1 MFKGQPKGFYTL
13 ALANTGERFGF
24 YTMLAIFALFLQAK
38 FGFSAV
44 TTSNIFAGFLALVYF
59 LPLFGGILADKF
71 GYNRMVT
78 IGIVVMFLG
87 YVLLTLPFFG
97 QSGIVTM
104 LGALLLIAI
113 GTGLFKG
120 NLQVI
125 IGNLYDVPEYQSKRD
140 SAFSIFYMAI
150 NLGAMFAPMAATK
163 VTEYFMAKSGLV
175 YNGTIP
181 ALCHN
186 FLDGDLSVSQQLT
199 ELAQQQLAFTGD
211 LTMFAE
217 LYIRKLSESYHWG
230 FAVACFSMVFSIV
243 IYAFSF
249 FVVKQK
255 KQQVKQTKEA
265 KLVQQELTPE
275 QTKKRITALMLVFAV
290 VIFFWMAFSQ
300 SGLTLTFFAR
310 DYTTSYAEGFTR
322 IGFDIWNLVLLTIA
336 IYSTFAIFQ
345 SEKRVYKLLAAVITI
360 VSILGVWIRYSAL
373 GDKRIDILPQTFQQ
387 FNPFFV
393 VALTPIFVN
402 LFSALAKRGKEPSA
416 PKKIG
421 IGMFIGA
428 CGFLVMAIGSVG
440 LPTPNALNSGAIF
453 EKVSPNLLIYSYL
466 VITFAELFLSPM
478 GTSFVSRVAPPKLK
492 GAMMGC
498 WFAASAIGNYLVS
511 IIGMLWGDIPLWIL
525 WGILIVLCLISAL
538 FIFAIMKRLESV
550 TEE

>member
-44 TTSNIFAGFLALVYF
+44 ATSNIFAGFLAFVYF
-59 LPLFGGILADKF
+59 LPLFGGFLADKF
-71 GYNRMVT
+71 GYSRMVT
-78 IGIVVMFLG
+78 IGIIVMFFG
-87 YVLLTLPFFG
+87 YVSLTLPFFG

-104 LGALLLIAI
+104 FGALFLIAI

-125 IGNLYDVPEYQSKRD
+125 IGNLYDAPQYQSKRD
-140 SAFSIFYMAI
+140 SAFSLFYMAI
-150 NLGAMFAPMAATK
+150 NLGAMFAPVAATK
-163 VTEYFMAKSGLV
+163 VTEYFMAKYDLV
-175 YNGTIP
+175 YNGAIP
-181 ALCHN
+181 ALCHK
-186 FLDGDLSVSQQLT
+186 FLAGDTSVAQQLT

-211 LTMFAE
+211 LALFAE
-217 LYIRKLSESYHWG
+217 LYIKKLSESYHWG
-230 FAVACFSMVFSIV
+230 FAIACFSMVLSIV
-243 IYAFSF
+243 IYGFSF
-249 FVVKQK
+249 IVVKRN
-255 KQQVKQTKEA
+255 KQEA
-265 KLVQQELTPE
+265 KQIEESNTLKQELSPE
-275 QTKKRITALMLVFAV
+275 QTKKRISALMLVFAV

-336 IYSTFAIFQ
+336 VYGAFAIFQ
-345 SEKRVYKLLAAVITI
+345 SEKKLNKLIATAITFI
-360 VSILGVWIRYSAL
+360 AIIGVCIKYFSLGNTTS
-373 GDKRIDILPQTFQQ
+373 DILPQTFQQ

-393 VALTPIFVN
+393 VVLTPVFIN
-402 LFSALAKRGKEPSA
+402 LFGAMAKRGKEPSA

-428 CGFLVMAIGSVG
+428 CGFLIMAIGSIG
-440 LPTPNALNSGAIF
+440 LPMPNDLTSGETF
-453 EKVSPNLLIYSYL
+453 TKVSPNLLIYTYL
-466 VITFAELFLSPM
+466 VLTFAELFLSPM
-478 GTSFVSRVAPPKLK
+478 GTSFVSRVAPPKYK

-498 WFAASAIGNYLVS
+498 WFAASAVGNYLVS

-525 WGILIVLCLISAL
+525 WGILIVLCLISAS

-550 TEE
+550 IEE